1 MLVFGIT
8 GGSGSGKTSVLKVF
22 GKLGAKTIDC
32 DALYAEM
39 LRSDEELC
47 GEIKDAFGDDVC
59 APDGTLDRNTLG
71 KKVFGDAEKLKLL
84 DSITFKRFQKN
95 VSAHIDKWRAE
106 GAAVAAVDGATMIQA
121 RRRGMFDCNKMIGV
135 VAPEDVRSGRVMA
148 RDGINMEAALKRIR
162 SQEGEKFYRDNCEI
176 IIENDS
182 ESREEFEN
190 AITPVI
196 MGIISKTEEETK

>member
-39 LRSDEELC
+39 LRSDAGLC

-121 RRRGMFDCNKMIGV
+121 RRCGMFDCNKMIGV

>member
-39 LRSDEELC
+39 LRSDAGLC

-95 VSAHIDKWRAE
+95 VRAHIDKWRAE

-121 RRRGMFDCNKMIGV
+121 RRCGMFDCNKMIGV

>member
-8 GGSGSGKTSVLKVF
+8 GGSGSGKTSVLNVF

-39 LRSDEELC
+39 LRSDEGLC
-47 GEIKDAFGDDVC
+47 EEIKAAFGDDVC
-59 APDGTLDRNTLG
+59 APDGTLDRNALG
-71 KKVFGDAEKLKLL
+71 KKVFGDTEKLKLL

-95 VSAHIDKWRAE
+95 VDGRIDKWRTE
-106 GAAVAAVDGATMIQA
+106 GEAVAAIDGATMIYA
-121 RRRGMFDCNKMIGV
+121 RRYGMFTCNKMIGV
-135 VAPEDVRSGRVMA
+135 VAPEDVRAGRVMA
-148 RDGINMEAALKRIR
+148 RDGIDMETALKRIR